1 MDVCNQSRFRITIRN
16 KRWRLNYIKG
26 ILFSRSTLTTLKNNA
41 SFVILME
48 SLQRA
53 ISMMNQLLTCCTLR
67 IILYKIHKLKLR

>member
-1 MDVCNQSRFRITIRN
+1 M
-16 KRWRLNYIKG
+16 
-26 ILFSRSTLTTLKNNA
+26 LKNNA

-67 IILYKIHKLKLR
+67 IILHKIHKTALISRLRKRK